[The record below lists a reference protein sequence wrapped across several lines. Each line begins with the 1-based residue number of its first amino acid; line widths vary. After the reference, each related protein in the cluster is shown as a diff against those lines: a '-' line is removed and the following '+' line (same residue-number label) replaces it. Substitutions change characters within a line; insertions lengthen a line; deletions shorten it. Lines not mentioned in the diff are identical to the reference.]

1 MELRQL
7 RYFVTVARLRN
18 FSEASRQLNITQST
32 LSHQIIQLEGELGV
46 ELLVRDTHHVRL
58 TDIGAA
64 FLQQAEKTLST
75 AGSCID
81 RIRDVQKLDTGEL
94 NLGSTYTFLPLL
106 KETVLMY
113 MQKYPGVKLN
123 ICCHS
128 METLLNMLRQER
140 IDMAL
145 SYKPATIDPEI
156 DSHILFDNQLAVV
169 VSDTHP
175 LAKSES
181 VQLSD
186 LEKFPMALPAKGLQA
201 RNTFDRLIEG
211 ADYQLNVRLEIN
223 EVNVLVDLVRLS
235 GRLVSVLSEAALAQT
250 SGIKVLK
257 LNHPDTQM
265 EGSFHVLKNGYMKRT
280 TREFLRMLC
289 ENRSYGL
296 ALMNLL

>member
-7 RYFVTVARLRN
+7 RYFVTVAKLRN

-64 FLQQAEKTLST
+64 FLPQAEKTLST

-81 RIRDVQKLDTGEL
+81 RIRDVQKLETGEL

-113 MQKYPGVKLN
+113 MQKYPGGKLN

-181 VQLSD
+181 VRLSD
-186 LEKFPMALPAKGLQA
+186 FEKFPMALPAKGLQA

-211 ADYQLNVRLEIN
+211 AGYQLNVRLEIN

>member
-7 RYFVTVARLRN
+7 RYFVTVAKLRN

-64 FLQQAEKTLST
+64 FLPQAEKTLST

-181 VQLSD
+181 VRLSD

-211 ADYQLNVRLEIN
+211 AGYQLNVRLEIN

>member
-7 RYFVTVARLRN
+7 RYFVTVAKLRN

-64 FLQQAEKTLST
+64 FLPQAEKTLSA

-181 VQLSD
+181 VRLSD

-211 ADYQLNVRLEIN
+211 AGYQLNVRLEIN

>member
-1 MELRQL
+1 
-7 RYFVTVARLRN
+7 
-18 FSEASRQLNITQST
+18 
-32 LSHQIIQLEGELGV
+32 
-46 ELLVRDTHHVRL
+46 
-58 TDIGAA
+58 
-64 FLQQAEKTLST
+64 
-75 AGSCID
+75 
-81 RIRDVQKLDTGEL
+81 
-94 NLGSTYTFLPLL
+94 
-106 KETVLMY
+106 
-113 MQKYPGVKLN
+113 
-123 ICCHS
+123 

-181 VQLSD
+181 VRLSD

-211 ADYQLNVRLEIN
+211 AGYQLNVRLENN

>member
-7 RYFVTVARLRN
+7 RYFVTVAKLRN

-58 TDIGAA
+58 TDIGTA
-64 FLQQAEKTLST
+64 FLPQAEKTLST

-181 VQLSD
+181 VRLSD

-211 ADYQLNVRLEIN
+211 AGYQLNVRLEIN

>member
-7 RYFVTVARLRN
+7 RYFVTVAKLRN

-64 FLQQAEKTLST
+64 FLPQTEKTLST

-81 RIRDVQKLDTGEL
+81 RIRDVQKLETGEL

-175 LAKSES
+175 LAKSKS
-181 VQLSD
+181 VRLSD

-211 ADYQLNVRLEIN
+211 AGYQLNVRLEIN

>member
-7 RYFVTVARLRN
+7 RYFVTVAKLRN

-64 FLQQAEKTLST
+64 FLPQAEKTLST

-81 RIRDVQKLDTGEL
+81 RIRDVQKLETGEL

-181 VQLSD
+181 VRLSD
-186 LEKFPMALPAKGLQA
+186 LVKFPMALPAKGLQA

-211 ADYQLNVRLEIN
+211 AGYQLNVRLEIN

-250 SGIKVLK
+250 FGIKVLK